1 MNIRISVRTKL
12 FLSHVLIVVF
22 IAGTAGAYFYL
33 SAAESLMDG
42 LKERLQASA
51 GLISQTLD
59 AEALRLIRTEEDTAN
74 PEYTAILDQL
84 RTLKRMNPDI
94 AFLYVMRLEAEKI
107 FFVIDSDETNAQAL
121 PGNKYAHVLPSLR
134 RGFTSM
140 VVDDEIVTDEWGSFL
155 SGYAPIKNAKGQFL
169 VGIDMR
175 ADQVREKYSALRI
188 SGAVSLF
195 AAVVLAFI
203 MARMLA
209 NRFMMPIRV
218 SISRCSSIAEGRYDE
233 RLDIQTN
240 DELDRL
246 IEAIN
251 TMSSSLSLSQRATQA
266 AVDSL
271 RQAKDELEIRVRQ
284 RTADLSEVNSK
295 LSREV
300 AERLVAQKALLEA
313 ATIDPLTRLFNRR
326 VVQER
331 LDLEVARNSR
341 QNTPFTL
348 IIVDLDHFK
357 MINDTYGHDAGD
369 SILVETGVRMKGIIR
384 GQDTLARWGG
394 EEFMILLP
402 DTHSSGGLEVAE
414 KVRLRIAD
422 TAYYFAGTEIRV
434 TASLG
439 VAQYQGDVEGMIT
452 AADQAL
458 YQAKNL
464 GRNRVVL
471 ADEESQ
477 GGRML
482 ISAE

>member
-12 FLSHVLIVVF
+12 FLSHILIVLF
-22 IAGTAGAYFYL
+22 IAGTAGTYFYL
-33 SAAESLMDG
+33 SAVESLMDG

-59 AEALRLIRTEEDTAN
+59 AESLRHIRTEEDTAS
-74 PEYTAILDQL
+74 PEYAATLDQL
-84 RTLKRMNPDI
+84 RALKRMNPDI
-94 AFLYVMRLEAEKI
+94 AFIYVMRLEAEKI
-107 FFVIDSDETNAQAL
+107 FFVIDSDETSAQAL
-121 PGNKYAHVLPSLR
+121 PGKKYAHVLPSLQ

-140 VVDDEIVTDEWGSFL
+140 IVDDEIITDEWGAFL

-175 ADQVREKYSALRI
+175 ADQVRDKYSALRI
-188 SGAVSLF
+188 SGAVSF
-195 AAVVLAFI
+195 IAAVVLAFI
-203 MARMLA
+203 LARILA

-233 RLDIQTN
+233 QLDIQTN

-251 TMSSSLSLSQRATQA
+251 KMSSCLSLSQRTTQA

-271 RQAKDELEIRVRQ
+271 RRAKEELEIRVRQ

-295 LSREV
+295 LSQEV
-300 AERLVAQKALLEA
+300 AERLVAQKALQEA

-341 QNTPFTL
+341 QHTPFTL

-357 MINDTYGHDAGD
+357 LINDTHGHDAGD

-394 EEFMILLP
+394 EEFMLLLP
-402 DTHSSGGLEVAE
+402 DTDSAGGLEVAE
-414 KVRLRIAD
+414 KVRARIAE
-422 TAYYFAGTEIRV
+422 TTYYFEGKEIRV
-434 TASLG
+434 TASFG
-439 VAQYQGDVEGMIT
+439 VAQFTGDLEGAIK

-458 YQAKNL
+458 YQAKHL
-464 GRNRVVL
+464 GRNRVEL
-471 ADEESQ
+471 AD
-477 GGRML
+477 
-482 ISAE
+482 AEC

>member
-1 MNIRISVRTKL
+1 MNVRISVRTKL
-12 FLSHVLIVVF
+12 FLSHILIVVF
-22 IAGTAGAYFYL
+22 IACTAGTYFYL
-33 SAAESLMDG
+33 SAVESLMDG
-42 LKERLQASA
+42 LKERLQTSA

-59 AEALRLIRTEEDTAN
+59 AEALRHILAEEDTAS
-74 PEYTAILDQL
+74 PAYAATLDQL
-84 RTLKRMNPDI
+84 RTLKRMSPDI
-94 AFLYVMRLEAEKI
+94 AFIYVMRLEAEQV

-140 VVDDEIVTDEWGSFL
+140 IVDDEIFTDEWGSFL

-195 AAVVLAFI
+195 AAILLAFVL
-203 MARMLA
+203 ARMLA
-209 NRFMMPIRV
+209 NRFMTPIRL

-240 DELDRL
+240 DELDSL
-246 IEAIN
+246 IETIN
-251 TMSSSLSLSQRATQA
+251 RMSSCLSQSLRTTQA

-271 RQAKDELEIRVRQ
+271 RRAKEELEIRVRQ

-295 LSREV
+295 LSQEV
-300 AERLVAQKALLEA
+300 AERLVAQKALQEA

-331 LDLEVARNSR
+331 LDLEVARSSR
-341 QNTPFTL
+341 QHTPFTL

-357 MINDTYGHDAGD
+357 MINDTHGHDAGD

-402 DTHSSGGLEVAE
+402 DTGSAGGREVAE
-414 KVRLRIAD
+414 KVRTRIVD
-422 TAYYFAGTEIRV
+422 TAYYFAGKEIRV
-434 TASLG
+434 TASFG
-439 VAQYQGDVEGMIT
+439 VAQYKGDLEGTIT
-452 AADQAL
+452 VADQAL

-471 ADEESQ
+471 ADAES
-477 GGRML
+477 
-482 ISAE
+482 

>member
-12 FLSHVLIVVF
+12 FLSHILIVVF
-22 IAGTAGAYFYL
+22 IAGTAGTYFYL
-33 SAAESLMDG
+33 SAVESLMNG

-59 AEALRLIRTEEDTAN
+59 AEVLRHIRAEEDTAS
-74 PEYTAILDQL
+74 PEYAATLDQL

-94 AFLYVMRLEAEKI
+94 AFLYVMRLEAEKV
-107 FFVIDSDETNAQAL
+107 FFIIDSDETNGQAL
-121 PGNKYAHVLPSLR
+121 PGKNYDHDLPTLR

-140 VVDDEIVTDEWGSFL
+140 IVDDEISTDEWGSFL
-155 SGYAPIKNAKGQFL
+155 SGYAPIKNAKGQYL

-195 AAVVLAFI
+195 AAILLAFI
-203 MARMLA
+203 LARILA

-233 RLDIQTN
+233 QLDIQTN

-251 TMSSSLSLSQRATQA
+251 KMSSSLSLSQRTTQA
-266 AVDSL
+266 AVNSL
-271 RQAKDELEIRVRQ
+271 HQAKNELEIRVRQ
-284 RTADLSEVNSK
+284 RTADLSEVNNK
-295 LSREV
+295 LSQEV
-300 AERLVAQKALLEA
+300 AERLVAQKALQEA

-326 VVQER
+326 VIQER

-357 MINDTYGHDAGD
+357 MINDTHGHDAGD

-394 EEFMILLP
+394 EEFMMLLP
-402 DTHSSGGLEVAE
+402 DTDAAGGLEVAE
-414 KVRLRIAD
+414 KVRVRIAD
-422 TAYYFAGTEIRV
+422 TTYYFAGQEIRI
-434 TASLG
+434 TASFG
-439 VAQYQGDVEGMIT
+439 VAQYDGDLDRATM
-452 AADQAL
+452 AADKAL
-458 YQAKNL
+458 YQAKSL

-471 ADEESQ
+471 ADAES
-477 GGRML
+477 
-482 ISAE
+482 

>member
-12 FLSHVLIVVF
+12 FLSHILIVAF
-22 IAGTAGAYFYL
+22 IAGTAGTYFYL

-59 AEALRLIRTEEDTAN
+59 AEALRHIRTEEDTAS
-74 PEYTAILDQL
+74 PEYAATLDQL
-84 RTLKRMNPDI
+84 RALKRMNPDI
-94 AFLYVMRLEAEKI
+94 AFIYVMRLEAEKV

-121 PGNKYAHVLPSLR
+121 PGKKYAHVLPSLR

-140 VVDDEIVTDEWGSFL
+140 IVDDEIVTDEWGSFL

-175 ADQVREKYSALRI
+175 ADQVREKYGALRI

-203 MARMLA
+203 LARILA

-233 RLDIQTN
+233 QLDIQTN

-251 TMSSSLSLSQRATQA
+251 KMSSSLSLSQRTTQA

-271 RQAKDELEIRVRQ
+271 RRAKDELEIRVRQ
-284 RTADLSEVNSK
+284 RTSDLSEVNNK
-295 LSREV
+295 LSQEV
-300 AERLVAQKALLEA
+300 AERLVAQKALQEA

-331 LDLEVARNSR
+331 LDLEVARNTR

-357 MINDTYGHDAGD
+357 MINDTHGHDAGD

-402 DTHSSGGLEVAE
+402 DTDTAGGLEVAE
-414 KVRLRIAD
+414 KVRARIAD
-422 TAYYFAGTEIRV
+422 TTYYFAGKEIRV
-434 TASLG
+434 TASFG
-439 VAQYQGDVEGMIT
+439 VAQYKGDLVGAIA

-464 GRNRVVL
+464 GRNRVAL
-471 ADEESQ
+471 ADPES
-477 GGRML
+477 
-482 ISAE
+482 